1 MKAVYQNPDNL
12 QEFKWCPGC
21 GHGTFV
27 RLVQEV
33 LSEKGLTENNVC
45 IVGVGCSANI
55 HAGVRGGNK
64 VEAHHGRAPATARG
78 MKAVLPDV
86 CVWTYQGDGD
96 AYAIGMGETMLAAL
110 NGYPITTFVINNFN
124 YGMTGGQSGP
134 TTLPGQV
141 TTTTPLGSTAPPFN
155 SIPFITAMEKAA
167 FVARGTT
174 VTVAEV
180 MKLKNYISRALDEQ
194 MKYNRYSFVEVLC
207 PCPTN
212 WHMAPL
218 DACEHIMTNAI
229 KVFPLGI
236 FKDIP
241 APETTEGVC
250 GL

>member
-1 MKAVYQNPDNL
+1 MDLVYKRPDNL

-27 RLVQEV
+27 RLVEEV
-33 LSEKGLTENNVC
+33 LAEKSLQERNVC

-55 HAGVRGGNK
+55 YAAVQGGNK

-78 MKAVLPDV
+78 MKSVLPDV

-96 AYAIGMGETMLAAL
+96 AYAIGMGETMLSAL
-110 NGYPITTFVINNFN
+110 SGFPITTFVINNFN

-141 TTTTPLGSTAPPFN
+141 TTTAPQGSTTPPFN
-155 SIPFITAMEKAA
+155 AIPFIAAMEHAA
-167 FVARGTT
+167 FVARGST
-174 VTVAEV
+174 ASPGEV
-180 MKLKNYISRALDEQ
+180 QKLRKYISRAIDEQ
-194 MKYNRYSFVEVLC
+194 MLYHRYAFVEVLC

-212 WHMAPL
+212 WHMRPV
-218 DACEHIMTNAI
+218 DACEHILAEAV

-236 FKDIP
+236 FKDKEVP
-241 APETTEGVC
+241 VP
-250 GL
+250 